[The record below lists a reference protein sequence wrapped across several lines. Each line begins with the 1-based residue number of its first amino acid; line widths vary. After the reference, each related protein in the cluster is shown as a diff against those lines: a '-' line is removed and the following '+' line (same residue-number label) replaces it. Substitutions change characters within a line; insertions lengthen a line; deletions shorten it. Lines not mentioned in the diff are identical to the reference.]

1 MYTEAWWGNLK
12 ERDCLKGVGVDKMI
26 LKWIF
31 FSVSRGCGVDL
42 SDPACGPVAGSF
54 ERDNFLTS

>member
-1 MYTEAWWGNLK
+1 MARMGENVNVYRGLVGNLK

-31 FSVSRGCGVDL
+31 FSV
-42 SDPACGPVAGSF
+42 
-54 ERDNFLTS
+54 